1 MVARKNVYSIVVA
14 LVVILGFQALL
25 YLGLAY
31 NILSFREW
39 GIGLLAWFAIPLLWT
54 VVRKLAPKND
64 LASSGEPAIA
74 LNERAR
80 KRTLQGIWI
89 TKVWICLLAVAL
101 PFGIANGVAHRAW
114 LPTVIGLGMN
124 LLLMHVAI
132 QRIKWRRERL
142 NLTRQ

>member
-1 MVARKNVYSIVVA
+1 VARKNVYSIVVA
-14 LVVILGFQALL
+14 LVVIVGFPALL
-25 YLGLAY
+25 CLGLAY

-80 KRTLQGIWI
+80 KRTLQGICI
-89 TKVWICLLAVAL
+89 TKVWISLLAVAL

-114 LPTVIGLGMN
+114 LPTLIGVAMN

-132 QRIKWRRERL
+132 QRIRWRRERL

>member
-31 NILSFREW
+31 SILSFREW

-74 LNERAR
+74 LSERAR
-80 KRTLQGIWI
+80 KRSLRGIWI
-89 TKVWICLLAVAL
+89 TKAWICLLAVAL

-114 LPTVIGLGMN
+114 LPTLIGVGMN

-132 QRIKWRRERL
+132 QRIRWRRERL
-142 NLTRQ
+142 NLTPQ